1 MHYPGIKKE
10 YMKIKQSYANR
21 GMNLE
26 SLLNDTNAYYL
37 EKDIAVIY
45 KKPTPIGI
53 NKVTYQNNKQ
63 VIKEA
68 YFKSQSTLDYNGIYK
83 GYYID
88 FDAKETTSKTAFP
101 LSNIHPHQLEHIR
114 RVKKHGGIAFLI
126 IKMNSYYYTLS
137 AKKIL
142 DFIDHTKRKSIPYT
156 YIDTYGIKIKEGFI
170 PPLDYI
176 KSIDQLIK
184 EMDYE
189 KSESFHEKIK

>member
-1 MHYPGIKKE
+1 MFVVIQVNYPGIKKE
-10 YMKIKQSYANR
+10 YVPSKHGYANR
-21 GMNLE
+21 GMDLE
-26 SLLNDTNAYYL
+26 TLLNETNNYYL

-53 NKVTYQNNKQ
+53 NKVKFENNKQ

-83 GYYID
+83 GYYVD
-88 FDAKETTSKTAFP
+88 FDAKETLSKTAFP

-114 RVKKHGGIAFLI
+114 RIDKHGGIAFLI
-126 IKMNSYYYTLS
+126 IKMNNEYFTLS
-137 AKKIL
+137 AKKIVN
-142 DFIDHTKRKSIPYT
+142 FIDNNVRKSIPYS
-156 YIDTYGIKIKEGFI
+156 YILENSLKIKEGYI

-176 KSIDQLIK
+176 KCVDMLIK

-189 KSESFHEKIK
+189 KIK